1 MSQSFETFV
10 PTLKHQKLLA
20 TAEAIAL
27 EKDKAEDAKTLKQAT
42 EDAVKY
48 FEQYR
53 YWWINDGEMIFD
65 RETGLLWQG
74 KIESRSYNWDRSN
87 QANQELVEL
96 RLGGLKD
103 WRVPLDAELWKIVEP
118 RNFPLQKILSNGSPL
133 CDSTGIDCY
142 WQFLTCDNQPLH
154 MPHSGY
160 SYDKRN
166 SSWTARLI
174 AVNSFFTQKPT
185 TLVALKTFFEK
196 KWKIRPH
203 FITVPQ
209 VDIDQCVAESK
220 LSHDIYQTFINNKDY
235 WLKNPFAIPTGNYPK
250 LRNFLTTYMD
260 KPLKD
265 FYKNLE
271 YLEKLPKKK
280 YDYKP
285 QVDPI
290 AVWQSIDYISTRL
303 PKIDALKFTD
313 VEQGMWEFFV
323 PKALQG
329 KYTKVQSK
337 QFCRDRNPVLDIREA
352 NVAIDFGTSSTVV
365 AIRKNGKDELLRIG
379 MQEKDFAKDAITDQ
393 QYENPTIL
401 EFRNLQ
407 NFLNEWQSESYRP
420 LVDWNNIY
428 CSHEARNTLRSPNS
442 TITEKGSIFAGL
454 KKWAL
459 RNENNAKVR
468 FRDQQ
473 DYEYQLQPLTEYNP
487 VKGQAIQ
494 IGKDYPQL
502 DPIEVYAWFLG
513 MTINWRERGIF
524 LNYYLTFPVK
534 YSNEVKARILAA
546 FRRGLQRSL
555 PESLIYDERFNDF
568 SVEELASEP
577 AAFAAAALERLEI
590 EPDDGG
596 VSYAVFD
603 FGGGTTDFDYGF
615 YRNPNDEEHDE
626 GWDYVIEHFGSS
638 GDQFLGGENLL
649 ENLAYLV
656 FQANS
661 SECNKNKIAF
671 TKPLDA
677 ENFAGSELLIAQ
689 TQAAYT
695 NTTLM
700 MSKLRPLWEAGK
712 SLDSEGEEKFLLID
726 KDGQTVQCAINIK
739 EKELITFLENRIR
752 QGLKDFF
759 IAMNVAFKQ
768 QHQKLPELIHI
779 LLAGNSSRSRIVLGL
794 LGRLDDEKSKAL
806 HQLLLTDLAE
816 IFEDLPDLEI
826 HLPLDADPK
835 NAYAPTAKTGVALGL
850 LRLCPG
856 ETLKVV
862 NHAAEDNTDSPF
874 QYFIGAFRRDTLQV
888 AIHRGQTYQEWAE
901 LGKPLNGVLVMGYTT
916 SSSAALENQVKR
928 GDKGVFEQNLRLS
941 GNIQGHKVFA
951 KVLSPNEIEIC
962 TAQSLDDV
970 HRQQTNNNRII
981 QLSI

>member
-27 EKDKAEDAKTLKQAT
+27 EKDKVEDAKTLKQAT
-42 EDAVKY
+42 EDVVKY

-74 KIESRSYNWDRSN
+74 LPDKSKTYNLTNAKS
-87 QANQELVEL
+87 VVTTFKT
-96 RLGGLKD
+96 GGLSG
-103 WRVPLDAELWKIVEP
+103 WELPSLAQLQYVAQTKT
-118 RNFPLQKILSNGSPL
+118 FPLQDGSNTRMNGN
-133 CDSTGIDCY
+133 DY
-142 WQFLTCDNQPLH
+142 WMTTSDRFDTA
-154 MPHSGY
+154 SGY
-160 SYDKRN
+160 WKIN
-166 SSWTARLI
+166 SGEGYII
-174 AVNSFFTQKPT
+174 AKNSLFQNNESLSILNTFISKNWKLYPFGLTLPHT
-185 TLVALKTFFEK
+185 FVDNTLVNHASNLNAIQDFNNNKVFYLKSPFV
-196 KWKIRPH
+196 IPD
-203 FITVPQ
+203 ITLRKAFMSY
-209 VDIDQCVAESK
+209 VDTSLKQFNQNLATLDK
-220 LSHDIYQTFINNKDY
+220 LS
-235 WLKNPFAIPTGNYPK
+235 
-250 LRNFLTTYMD
+250 
-260 KPLKD
+260 
-265 FYKNLE
+265 
-271 YLEKLPKKK
+271 KKK

-290 AVWQSIDYISTRL
+290 AVWQSIDYTTTRL

-313 VEQGMWEFFV
+313 VEQGMWEFFI
-323 PKALQG
+323 PKASQG

-379 MQEKDFAKDAITDQ
+379 MQEKDFAKDVITDQ
-393 QYENPTIL
+393 QYENPTVL
-401 EFRNLQ
+401 EFLDLQ

-420 LVDWNNIY
+420 LVDWDNIH
-428 CSHEARNTLRSPNS
+428 CSHEARAALRNNNSNTKVVS
-442 TITEKGSIFAGL
+442 SIFARL
-454 KKWAL
+454 KQWAL
-459 RNENNAKVR
+459 RNEQTAKVR
-468 FRDQQ
+468 LRDQQ
-473 DYEYQLQPLTEYNP
+473 EYEYQLQPLTEYNP
-487 VKGQAIQ
+487 VKGQPIQ

-555 PESLIYDERFNDF
+555 PESLIYDERFNEF

-626 GWDYVIEHFGSS
+626 GWDHVIEHFGSS

-661 SECNKNKIAF
+661 SECNKKKIAF

-677 ENFAGSELLIAQ
+677 EVFAGSELLIAQ

-712 SLDSEGEEKFLLID
+712 IDLDSKGTETFKLIN
-726 KDGQTVQCAINIK
+726 KDGQTVDCEIAIK
-739 EKELITFLENRIR
+739 QDELIKFLENRIR

-794 LGRLDDEKSKAL
+794 LGCLDDEKSKAL
-806 HQLLLTDLAE
+806 HELYLADLAE
-816 IFEDLPDLEI
+816 IFEDDDPEFLI

>member
-27 EKDKAEDAKTLKQAT
+27 ENDKVEDAKTLKQAT
-42 EDAVKY
+42 EAAVAY
-48 FEQYR
+48 FEKYR

-74 KIESRSYNWDRSN
+74 NPSN
-87 QANQELVEL
+87 KKYYYCHQEQANQDLAPL
-96 RLGGLKD
+96 KLGGLSD
-103 WRVPLDAELWKIVEP
+103 WRVPLDAELWKITQTKE
-118 RNFPLQKILSNGSPL
+118 FPLKRGQRLRLLDYHFWLTQDNKVLYLDESNES
-133 CDSTGIDCY
+133 
-142 WQFLTCDNQPLH
+142 N
-154 MPHSGY
+154 
-160 SYDKRN
+160 KRN
-166 SSWTARLI
+166 DSWSYARVL
-174 AVNSFFTQKPT
+174 AVNSFFKQKPT
-185 TLVALKTFFEK
+185 TLIALKAFSEK

-203 FITVPQ
+203 FITVLQ
-209 VDIDQCVAESK
+209 TEIDQCIADSK
-220 LSHDIYQTFINNKDY
+220 FSHDIYQTFVNNKEY
-235 WLKNPFAIPTGNYPK
+235 WLKNPFAIPSELEQ
-250 LRNFLTTYMD
+250 LRKFLTTYVNEE
-260 KPLKD
+260 LKE
-265 FYKNLE
+265 FYENLVV
-271 YLEKLPKKK
+271 LEKISKKK

-290 AVWQSIDYISTRL
+290 AVWQNIDYISTRL

-393 QYENPTIL
+393 QYENPTVL
-401 EFRNLQ
+401 EFLDLQ

-420 LVDWNNIY
+420 LVDWDNIH
-428 CSHEARNTLRSPNS
+428 CSHEARAALRNNNSNTKVVS
-442 TITEKGSIFAGL
+442 SIFARL
-454 KKWAL
+454 KQWAL
-459 RNENNAKVR
+459 RNEQTAKVR
-468 FRDQQ
+468 LRDQQ
-473 DYEYQLQPLTEYNP
+473 EYEYQLQPLTEYNP
-487 VKGQAIQ
+487 VKGQPIQ

-555 PESLIYDERFNDF
+555 PESLIYDERFNEF

-615 YRNPNDEEHDE
+615 YRNPNDDEHDE
-626 GWDYVIEHFGSS
+626 GWDHVIEHFGSS

-661 SECNKNKIAF
+661 SECNKKKIAF

-677 ENFAGSELLIAQ
+677 EVFAGSELLIAQ

-712 SLDSEGEEKFLLID
+712 IDLDSKGTETFKLIN
-726 KDGQTVQCAINIK
+726 KDGQTVDCEIAIK
-739 EKELITFLENRIR
+739 QDELIKFLENRIR

-779 LLAGNSSRSRIVLGL
+779 LLAGNSSRSRMVLGL

-806 HQLLLTDLAE
+806 HQLLLADLAE
-816 IFEDLPDLEI
+816 IFEELPDLEI

-941 GNIQGHKVFA
+941 GNVQGHKVFA

>member
-27 EKDKAEDAKTLKQAT
+27 EKDKAEDAKKLKQAT

-74 KIESRSYNWDRSN
+74 NPKTDTYTYEHLKDASQSLCSLNLAGLTDWRIPLNENMVGIIQSKEFPLKKG
-87 QANQELVEL
+87 ANL
-96 RLGGLKD
+96 RLD
-103 WRVPLDAELWKIVEP
+103 
-118 RNFPLQKILSNGSPL
+118 
-133 CDSTGIDCY
+133 
-142 WQFLTCDNQPLH
+142 
-154 MPHSGY
+154 
-160 SYDKRN
+160 N
-166 SSWTARLI
+166 SSEWLLQDKYVMRLDSDVI
-174 AVNSFFTQKPT
+174 SYRDRNWYSGRILAVNSFFTQKPT
-185 TLVALKTFFEK
+185 TIIALKTFFEK

-203 FITVPQ
+203 SLIVPQ
-209 VDIDQCVAESK
+209 IDVDKFVADSK
-220 LSHDIYQTFINNKDY
+220 FSHDAYQTFVENKGY
-235 WLKNPFAIPTGNYPK
+235 WLQNPFAIPTGNYSK
-250 LRNFLTTYMD
+250 LRNFLTTYTD
-260 KPLKD
+260 APLKQ
-265 FYKNLE
+265 FYQNLE
-271 YLEKLPKKK
+271 HLEKLPKKK

-323 PKALQG
+323 PKALQS

-337 QFCRDRNPVLDIREA
+337 QFCRDRNPVLDIQEA

-379 MQEKDFAKDAITDQ
+379 MQEKDFAKDTITDQ
-393 QYENPTIL
+393 QYENPTVL
-401 EFRNLQ
+401 EFRDLQ
-407 NFLNEWQSESYRP
+407 NFLKEWHSESYRP
-420 LVDWNNIY
+420 LVDWDHIH
-428 CSHEARNTLRSPNS
+428 CSHEARAALRNNNSNTKVVS
-442 TITEKGSIFAGL
+442 SIFARL
-454 KKWAL
+454 KQWAL
-459 RNENNAKVR
+459 RKEQMAKVR
-468 FRDQQ
+468 LRDQQ
-473 DYEYQLQPLTEYNP
+473 EYEYQLQPLTEYNP

-555 PESLIYDERFNDF
+555 PESLIYDERFNEF

-577 AAFAAAALERLEI
+577 AAFAAAALERLAI

-615 YRNPNDEEHDE
+615 YRNPNDEEYDE
-626 GWDYVIEHFGSS
+626 GWDHVIEHFGSS

-661 SECNKNKIAF
+661 SECNKKKIAF
-671 TKPLDA
+671 TKPIDA
-677 ENFAGSELLIAQ
+677 EVFAGSELLIAQ

-712 SLDSEGEEKFLLID
+712 IDLDSKGTETFKLIN
-726 KDGQTVQCAINIK
+726 KDGQTVDCEIAIK
-739 EKELITFLENRIR
+739 QDELIKFLENRIR

-768 QHQKLPELIHI
+768 QHQKFPELIHI

-806 HQLLLTDLAE
+806 YQLLLADLAE
-816 IFEDLPDLEI
+816 IFEELPDLEI

-888 AIHRGQTYQEWAE
+888 AIYRGQTYQEWTE

-941 GNIQGHKVFA
+941 GNVQGHKVFA

-962 TAQSLDDV
+962 TAQSLESV
-970 HRQQTNNNRII
+970 HQQETSNNRII
-981 QLSI
+981 QLTI

>member
-20 TAEAIAL
+20 AAEAIAL
-27 EKDKAEDAKTLKQAT
+27 ENDKAKDTQTLKQAI
-42 EDAVKY
+42 EDAIKY
-48 FEQYR
+48 FEQHR
-53 YWWINDGEMIFD
+53 YWSINNEGIIFD
-65 RETGLLWQG
+65 SKTGLLWQEKKTVNNTTEMKQLNILG
-74 KIESRSYNWDRSN
+74 LQDWKFPNQGDVKTIVEDNNNHWRKNQNSYYLLGSSIIQLSEN
-87 QANQELVEL
+87 QAMWLDRDYPSTHNRSGCLIL
-96 RLGGLKD
+96 AINLYLKG
-103 WRVPLDAELWKIVEP
+103 K
-118 RNFPLQKILSNGSPL
+118 
-133 CDSTGIDCY
+133 STLEI
-142 WQFLTCDNQPLH
+142 
-154 MPHSGY
+154 
-160 SYDKRN
+160 
-166 SSWTARLI
+166 
-174 AVNSFFTQKPT
+174 
-185 TLVALKTFFEK
+185 LKTFNKK
-196 KWKIRPH
+196 KWTYKPYN
-203 FITVPQ
+203 VN
-209 VDIDQCVAESK
+209 VATE
-220 LSHDIYQTFINNKDY
+220 INT
-235 WLKNPFAIPTGNYPK
+235 L
-250 LRNFLTTYMD
+250 
-260 KPLKD
+260 
-265 FYKNLE
+265 YKNVNIINQLS
-271 YLEKLPKKK
+271 EKN
-280 YDYKP
+280 YNYKP
-285 QVDPI
+285 ELSI
-290 AVWQSIDYISTRL
+290 AQVWQSIDYISTRL

-323 PKALQG
+323 PKALQS

-337 QFCRDRNPVLDIREA
+337 QFCRDRNPVLDIQEA

-393 QYENPTIL
+393 QYENPTVL
-401 EFRNLQ
+401 EFLDLQ
-407 NFLNEWQSESYRP
+407 NFLKEWQSESYRP
-420 LVDWNNIY
+420 LVDWDNIH
-428 CSHEARNTLRSPNS
+428 CSHEARAALRNNNSNTKVVS
-442 TITEKGSIFAGL
+442 SIFARL
-454 KKWAL
+454 KQWAL
-459 RNENNAKVR
+459 RNEQIAKVR
-468 FRDQQ
+468 LRDQKE
-473 DYEYQLQPLTEYNP
+473 YEYQLQPLTEYNP

-524 LNYYLTFPVK
+524 LNYHLTFPVK

-555 PESLIYDERFNDF
+555 PESLIYDERFNEF

-590 EPDDGG
+590 EPNDGG

-615 YRNPNDEEHDE
+615 YRTPNDEEYDE
-626 GWDYVIEHFGSS
+626 GWDHVIEHFGSS

-661 SECNKNKIAF
+661 GECNKKKIAF

-677 ENFAGSELLIAQ
+677 EVFAGSELLIAQ

-700 MSKLRPLWEAGK
+700 MSKLRSLWEAGK
-712 SLDSEGEEKFLLID
+712 IDLDSKGTETFKLIN
-726 KDGQTVQCAINIK
+726 KDGQTVDCEIAIK
-739 EKELITFLENRIR
+739 QDELIKFLENRIR

-759 IAMNVAFKQ
+759 VAMKVAFKQ

-806 HQLLLTDLAE
+806 HQKLLTDLAD

-862 NHAAEDNTDSPF
+862 NHAAQDNTDSPF

-888 AIHRGQTYQEWAE
+888 AIHRGQSYEEWME
-901 LGKPLNGVLVMGYTT
+901 IGKPLNGVLVMGYTT

-941 GNIQGHKVFA
+941 GNTQGHRVFA

-962 TAQSLDDV
+962 TAQSLESV
-970 HRQQTNNNRII
+970 HQQKTSNNRTI
-981 QLSI
+981 QLTI

>member
-10 PTLKHQKLLA
+10 PTLKYQKLLA
-20 TAEAIAL
+20 TAETNTL
-27 EKDKAEDAKTLKQAT
+27 KNDKVEDAKKLKQAT
-42 EDAVKY
+42 DAAVAY
-48 FEQYR
+48 FEQHR

-74 KIESRSYNWDRSN
+74 NPKADTYTYECIKDASQSLCSLNLAGLTDWRIPLNENMVGIIQSKKFPLKRG
-87 QANQELVEL
+87 ANL
-96 RLGGLKD
+96 RLDDSSEWLLQDKY
-103 WRVPLDAELWKIVEP
+103 VMCLDSDVISYRD
-118 RNFPLQKILSNGSPL
+118 RNWYSGRIL
-133 CDSTGIDCY
+133 
-142 WQFLTCDNQPLH
+142 
-154 MPHSGY
+154 
-160 SYDKRN
+160 
-166 SSWTARLI
+166 
-174 AVNSFFTQKPT
+174 AVNLFFTQKPT
-185 TLVALKTFFEK
+185 TIIALKTFFEK

-203 FITVPQ
+203 SLIVPQ
-209 VDIDQCVAESK
+209 ADVDKFVTDSK
-220 LSHDIYQTFINNKDY
+220 FSHDAYQTFVKNKGY
-235 WLKNPFAIPTGNYPK
+235 WLQNPFAIPTGNYARLK
-250 LRNFLTTYMD
+250 QFLITYMD
-260 KPLKD
+260 APLKQ
-265 FYKNLE
+265 FYQDLE
-271 YLEKLPKKK
+271 VFDKLPKKK

-290 AVWQSIDYISTRL
+290 AVWQNIDYISTRL
-303 PKIDALKFTD
+303 PKIDSLKFTD

-379 MQEKDFAKDAITDQ
+379 MQEKDFAKDVITDQ
-393 QYENPTIL
+393 QYENPTVL
-401 EFRNLQ
+401 EFLDLQ

-420 LVDWNNIY
+420 LVDWDNIH
-428 CSHEARNTLRSPNS
+428 CSHEARAALRNNNSNTKVVS
-442 TITEKGSIFAGL
+442 SIFARL
-454 KKWAL
+454 KQWAL
-459 RNENNAKVR
+459 RNEQTAKVR
-468 FRDQQ
+468 LRDQQ
-473 DYEYQLQPLTEYNP
+473 EYEYQLQPLTEYNP
-487 VKGQAIQ
+487 VKGQPIQ

-555 PESLIYDERFNDF
+555 PESLIYDERFNEF

-615 YRNPNDEEHDE
+615 YRNPNDDEHDE
-626 GWDYVIEHFGSS
+626 GWDHVIEHFGSS

-661 SECNKNKIAF
+661 SECNKKKIAF

-677 ENFAGSELLIAQ
+677 EVFAGSELLIAQ

-712 SLDSEGEEKFLLID
+712 IDLDTKGTETFKLIN
-726 KDGQTVQCAINIK
+726 KDGQTVDCEIAIK
-739 EKELITFLENRIR
+739 QDELIKFLENRIR

-779 LLAGNSSRSRIVLGL
+779 LLAGNSSRSRMVLGL

-806 HQLLLTDLAE
+806 HQLLLADLAE
-816 IFEDLPDLEI
+816 IFEELPDLEI

-941 GNIQGHKVFA
+941 GNVQGHKVFA

>member
-10 PTLKHQKLLA
+10 PTLKNQKLFA
-20 TAEAIAL
+20 AAEAIAL
-27 EKDKAEDAKTLKQAT
+27 ENDKIEDARTIKQAT
-42 EDAVKY
+42 DAAVAY
-48 FEQYR
+48 FEQHR

-65 RETGLLWQG
+65 RETQLLWQG
-74 KIESRSYNWDRSN
+74 NPGSQGYSLADAHNH
-87 QANQELVEL
+87 ANKL
-96 RLGGLKD
+96 RLGNLQG
-103 WRVPLDAELWKIVEP
+103 WRLPTIDQIKQIVEN
-118 RNFPLQKILSNGSPL
+118 NFPLLLGTNKHILLWSAIMYAEGAIWL
-133 CDSTGIDCY
+133 DSDYPRTAGEGRPCLY
-142 WQFLTCDNQPLH
+142 LLKH
-154 MPHSGY
+154 H
-160 SYDKRN
+160 KLE
-166 SSWTARLI
+166 SSTSCLI
-174 AVNSFFTQKPT
+174 FFI
-185 TLVALKTFFEK
+185 ENN
-196 KWKIRPH
+196 WKIRPC
-203 FITVPQ
+203 FILPPQ
-209 VDIDQCVAESK
+209 NDIANFVTT
-220 LSHDIYQTFINNKDY
+220 LSYEQHQKYINNQRY
-235 WLKNPFAIPTGNYPK
+235 WQRNPFAIPAKTHIE
-250 LRNFLTTYMD
+250 LRKFLTTYTD
-260 KPLKD
+260 KTLKD

-271 YLEKLPKKK
+271 HLEKLPKKK
-280 YDYKP
+280 YDYKSP
-285 QVDPI
+285 VDIAQV
-290 AVWQSIDYISTRL
+290 WHSIDYITTRL
-303 PKIDALKFTD
+303 PKIDTLRFTD
-313 VEQGMWEFFV
+313 VDQGMWEFFV
-323 PKALQG
+323 PKALQS
-329 KYTKVQSK
+329 KYSKVQSN
-337 QFCRDRNPVLDIREA
+337 QFFRDRNPVLDIQEA

-393 QYENPTIL
+393 QYENPTVL
-401 EFRNLQ
+401 EFIDLQ
-407 NFLNEWQSESYRP
+407 NFLKEWHSESYRP
-420 LVDWNNIY
+420 LVDWDNIH
-428 CSHEARNTLRSPNS
+428 CSHEARAALRNNNSNTKVVS
-442 TITEKGSIFAGL
+442 SIFARL
-454 KKWAL
+454 KQWAL
-459 RNENNAKVR
+459 RNEQTAKVR
-468 FRDQQ
+468 LRDQQ
-473 DYEYQLQPLTEYNP
+473 EYEYQLQPLTEYNP
-487 VKGQAIQ
+487 VKGQTIQ

-555 PESLIYDERFNDF
+555 PESLIYDERFNEF

-577 AAFAAAALERLEI
+577 AAFAAAALEPLEI
-590 EPDDGG
+590 EPGNSG

-626 GWDYVIEHFGSS
+626 GWDHVIEHFGSS

-661 SECNKNKIAF
+661 SECNKKKIAF

-677 ENFAGSELLIAQ
+677 EVFAGSELLIAQ

-712 SLDSEGEEKFLLID
+712 IDLDSKGTETFKLIN
-726 KDGQTVQCAINIK
+726 KDGQTVDCEIVIK
-739 EKELITFLENRIR
+739 QDELINFLENRIR

-806 HQLLLTDLAE
+806 HQLLLADLAE
-816 IFEDLPDLEI
+816 IFEELPDLEI

-874 QYFIGAFRRDTLQV
+874 QYFIGAFRRDTLKV
-888 AIHRGQTYQEWAE
+888 AIHRGQTYQEWTE

-941 GNIQGHKVFA
+941 GNLQGHKVFA

-962 TAQSLDDV
+962 TAQSLESV
-970 HRQQTNNNRII
+970 HQQETSNNRTI
-981 QLSI
+981 QLTI

>member
-53 YWWINDGEMIFD
+53 YWWINEGEMIFD
-65 RETGLLWQG
+65 RETRLLWQAQLDMNNG
-74 KIESRSYNWDRSN
+74 YSLEE
-87 QANQELVEL
+87 ANKKVGSLKV
-96 RLGGLKD
+96 GGLTN
-103 WRVPLDAELWKIVEP
+103 WELPILDQLKHIAASK
-118 RNFPLQKILSNGSPL
+118 NFPLQHNEDTRIQGYDYWMTLSGRFDTAPSYWKLSPGNGY
-133 CDSTGIDCY
+133 IIA
-142 WQFLTCDNQPLH
+142 
-154 MPHSGY
+154 
-160 SYDKRN
+160 KN
-166 SSWTARLI
+166 SLFKNNETSLS
-174 AVNSFFTQKPT
+174 VLN
-185 TLVALKTFFEK
+185 TFISK
-196 KWKIRPH
+196 SWKIYPFGLTLPH
-203 FITVPQ
+203 TFVDNTLINHASNLNAIQDFNNNKVFYLKSPFVIPDITLRKAFMSY
-209 VDIDQCVAESK
+209 VDTSLKQFNQNLATLDK
-220 LSHDIYQTFINNKDY
+220 LS
-235 WLKNPFAIPTGNYPK
+235 
-250 LRNFLTTYMD
+250 
-260 KPLKD
+260 
-265 FYKNLE
+265 
-271 YLEKLPKKK
+271 KKK

-290 AVWQSIDYISTRL
+290 AVWQSIDYTTTRL

-313 VEQGMWEFFV
+313 VEQGMWEFFI
-323 PKALQG
+323 PKALQS

-393 QYENPTIL
+393 QYENPTVL
-401 EFRNLQ
+401 EFLDLQ
-407 NFLNEWQSESYRP
+407 NFLNEWQTESYRP
-420 LVDWNNIY
+420 LVDWNNIH
-428 CSHEARNTLRSPNS
+428 CSHEARAALRNNNSNTKVVS
-442 TITEKGSIFAGL
+442 SIFARL
-454 KKWAL
+454 KQWAL
-459 RNENNAKVR
+459 RNEQTAKVR
-468 FRDQQ
+468 LRDQQ

-555 PESLIYDERFNDF
+555 PESLIYDERFNEF

-615 YRNPNDEEHDE
+615 YRNSNDEEHDE
-626 GWDYVIEHFGSS
+626 GWDHVIEHFGSS

-656 FQANS
+656 FQANG
-661 SECNKNKIAF
+661 SECNKKKIAF

-712 SLDSEGEEKFLLID
+712 IDLDSKGTETFKLIN
-726 KDGQTVQCAINIK
+726 KDGQTVDCEITIK
-739 EKELITFLENRIR
+739 QDELIKFLENRIR

-759 IAMNVAFKQ
+759 IALNVAFKQ
-768 QHQKLPELIHI
+768 QHQNLPELIHI

-794 LGRLDDEKSKAL
+794 LGCLDDEKSKAL

-816 IFEDLPDLEI
+816 IFEELPDLEI

-835 NAYAPTAKTGVALGL
+835 SAYAPTAKTGVALGL

-928 GDKGVFEQNLRLS
+928 GDNGVFEQNLRLS
-941 GNIQGHKVFA
+941 GNVQGHKVFA

-970 HRQQTNNNRII
+970 HRQHTNNNRII

>member
-27 EKDKAEDAKTLKQAT
+27 KNDKTRDTQTLKQAT
-42 EDAVKY
+42 DAAVEY
-48 FEQYR
+48 FELYR
-53 YWWINDGEMIFD
+53 YWSIDNARIIFD
-65 RETGLLWQG
+65 RKTGLLWQEKQTVNNAAEMKQLNLLG
-74 KIESRSYNWDRSN
+74 LQDWKFPTQSDVKTIVEDNSNHWRKNQSSYYLLGMSIIQLSEN
-87 QANQELVEL
+87 QAM
-96 RLGGLKD
+96 
-103 WRVPLDAELWKIVEP
+103 WLDGDYPSTTP
-118 RNFPLQKILSNGSPL
+118 R
-133 CDSTGIDCY
+133 
-142 WQFLTCDNQPLH
+142 
-154 MPHSGY
+154 SGY
-160 SYDKRN
+160 
-166 SSWTARLI
+166 LI
-174 AVNSFFTQKPT
+174 LAINLYLKGKS
-185 TLVALKTFFEK
+185 TLEILKTFNKK
-196 KWKIRPH
+196 KW
-203 FITVPQ
+203 T
-209 VDIDQCVAESK
+209 
-220 LSHDIYQTFINNKDY
+220 
-235 WLKNPFAIPTGNYPK
+235 
-250 LRNFLTTYMD
+250 
-260 KPLKD
+260 
-265 FYKNLE
+265 
-271 YLEKLPKKK
+271 
-280 YDYKP
+280 YKP
-285 QVDPI
+285 YNVNAAAEISTLHKNANIINQLSEKTYNYKPELSI
-290 AVWQSIDYISTRL
+290 AQVWQNIDYITTRL
-303 PKIDALKFTD
+303 PKIDTLRFTD

-379 MQEKDFAKDAITDQ
+379 MQEKDFATDVITDQ

-407 NFLNEWQSESYRP
+407 KFLNEWQSESYRP
-420 LVDWNNIY
+420 LVDWDNIH
-428 CSHEARNTLRSPNS
+428 CSHEARKTLRSPNS

-487 VKGQAIQ
+487 VKGQPIQ

-555 PESLIYDERFNDF
+555 PESLIYDERFNEF

-590 EPDDGG
+590 EPEDGG

-615 YRNPNDEEHDE
+615 YRTPNDEEHDE
-626 GWDYVIEHFGSS
+626 GWDHVIEHFGSS
-638 GDQFLGGENLL
+638 GDPFLGGENLL

-661 SECNKNKIAF
+661 SECNKKKIAF

-677 ENFAGSELLIAQ
+677 EVFAGSELLIAQ

-712 SLDSEGEEKFLLID
+712 IDLDSKGTETFKLIN
-726 KDGQTVQCAINIK
+726 KDGQTVDCEIAIK
-739 EKELITFLENRIR
+739 QDELIKFLENRIR

-759 IAMNVAFKQ
+759 IAMNVAFKK

-779 LLAGNSSRSRIVLGL
+779 LLAGNSSRSRMVLGL

-806 HQLLLTDLAE
+806 HQLLLADLAE
-816 IFEDLPDLEI
+816 IFEELPDLEI

-862 NHAAEDNTDSPF
+862 NYAAKDNTDSPF
-874 QYFIGAFRRDTLQV
+874 QYFIGAFRRDILQV
-888 AIHRGQTYQEWAE
+888 AIHRGQTYQQWAE

-941 GNIQGHKVFA
+941 GNVQGHKVFA

-970 HRQQTNNNRII
+970 HRQHTNNNRII

>member
-1 MSQSFETFV
+1 
-10 PTLKHQKLLA
+10 
-20 TAEAIAL
+20 
-27 EKDKAEDAKTLKQAT
+27 
-42 EDAVKY
+42 
-48 FEQYR
+48 
-53 YWWINDGEMIFD
+53 
-65 RETGLLWQG
+65 
-74 KIESRSYNWDRSN
+74 
-87 QANQELVEL
+87 
-96 RLGGLKD
+96 
-103 WRVPLDAELWKIVEP
+103 
-118 RNFPLQKILSNGSPL
+118 
-133 CDSTGIDCY
+133 
-142 WQFLTCDNQPLH
+142 
-154 MPHSGY
+154 
-160 SYDKRN
+160 
-166 SSWTARLI
+166 
-174 AVNSFFTQKPT
+174 
-185 TLVALKTFFEK
+185 
-196 KWKIRPH
+196 
-203 FITVPQ
+203 
-209 VDIDQCVAESK
+209 
-220 LSHDIYQTFINNKDY
+220 
-235 WLKNPFAIPTGNYPK
+235 
-250 LRNFLTTYMD
+250 
-260 KPLKD
+260 
-265 FYKNLE
+265 
-271 YLEKLPKKK
+271 
-280 YDYKP
+280 
-285 QVDPI
+285 
-290 AVWQSIDYISTRL
+290 
-303 PKIDALKFTD
+303 
-313 VEQGMWEFFV
+313 
-323 PKALQG
+323 
-329 KYTKVQSK
+329 
-337 QFCRDRNPVLDIREA
+337 
-352 NVAIDFGTSSTVV
+352 
-365 AIRKNGKDELLRIG
+365 
-379 MQEKDFAKDAITDQ
+379 
-393 QYENPTIL
+393 
-401 EFRNLQ
+401 
-407 NFLNEWQSESYRP
+407 
-420 LVDWNNIY
+420 
-428 CSHEARNTLRSPNS
+428 
-442 TITEKGSIFAGL
+442 
-454 KKWAL
+454 
-459 RNENNAKVR
+459 
-468 FRDQQ
+468 
-473 DYEYQLQPLTEYNP
+473 
-487 VKGQAIQ
+487 
-494 IGKDYPQL
+494 
-502 DPIEVYAWFLG
+502 

-555 PESLIYDERFNDF
+555 PESLIYDERFNEF

-615 YRNPNDEEHDE
+615 YRNPNDDEHDE
-626 GWDYVIEHFGSS
+626 GWDHVIEHFGSS

-661 SECNKNKIAF
+661 SECNKKKIAF

-677 ENFAGSELLIAQ
+677 EVFAGSELLIAQ

-712 SLDSEGEEKFLLID
+712 IDLDSKGTETFKLIN
-726 KDGQTVQCAINIK
+726 KDGQTVDCEIAIK
-739 EKELITFLENRIR
+739 QDELIKFLENRIR

-779 LLAGNSSRSRIVLGL
+779 LLAGNSSRSRMVLGL

-806 HQLLLTDLAE
+806 HQLLLADLAE
-816 IFEDLPDLEI
+816 IFEELPDLEI

-941 GNIQGHKVFA
+941 GNVQGHKVFA

>member
-27 EKDKAEDAKTLKQAT
+27 EKDKVEDAKTLKQAT

-53 YWWINDGEMIFD
+53 YWWVNEGEMIFD

-74 KIESRSYNWDRSN
+74 KPNNDKSYYYNSQQ
-87 QANQELVEL
+87 QANQDLAPL
-96 RLGGLKD
+96 KLGGLND

-118 RNFPLQKILSNGSPL
+118 KDFPLQRNINNHAPL
-133 CDSTGIDCY
+133 LDDTSWT
-142 WQFLTCDNQPLH
+142 WLTQDNKALH
-154 MPHSGY
+154 MPYSGY
-160 SYDKRN
+160 GFAKKND
-166 SSWTARLI
+166 SWGSNRVI
-174 AVNSFFTQKPT
+174 AANSFFKQKPT
-185 TLVALKTFFEK
+185 TLIALKTFSEK

-203 FITVPQ
+203 FITAPQ
-209 VDIDQCVAESK
+209 TEIDQCIADSRY
-220 LSHDIYQTFINNKDY
+220 SHDIYQTFVNNKEY

-250 LRNFLTTYMD
+250 LRNFLTTYTD
-260 KPLKD
+260 APLKK
-265 FYKNLE
+265 FYQNLE
-271 YLEKLPKKK
+271 YLEKLPNKK
-280 YDYKP
+280 YGYKP
-285 QVDPI
+285 QLDPI
-290 AVWQSIDYISTRL
+290 AVWQSIDNISTRL
-303 PKIDALKFTD
+303 PKIDTLRFTD

-329 KYTKVQSK
+329 KYTKIQSK

-379 MQEKDFAKDAITDQ
+379 IQEKDFATDVITDQ
-393 QYENPTIL
+393 QYENPTNL

-420 LVDWNNIY
+420 LVDWDNIH
-428 CSHEARNTLRSPNS
+428 CSHEARKTLRSPNS

-473 DYEYQLQPLTEYNP
+473 NYEYQLQPLTEYNP
-487 VKGQAIQ
+487 VKGQPIQ

-502 DPIEVYAWFLG
+502 DPIEIYAWFLG

-555 PESLIYDERFNDF
+555 PESLIYDERFNEF

-626 GWDYVIEHFGSS
+626 GWDHVIEHFGSS

-661 SECNKNKIAF
+661 SECNKKKIAF

-677 ENFAGSELLIAQ
+677 EVFAGSELLIAQ

-712 SLDSEGEEKFLLID
+712 IDLDSKGTETFKLIN
-726 KDGQTVQCAINIK
+726 KDGQTVDCEIAIK
-739 EKELITFLENRIR
+739 QDELIKFLENRIR

-768 QHQKLPELIHI
+768 QNQTLPELIHI

-794 LGRLDDEKSKAL
+794 LGCLDDEKSKAL

-816 IFEDLPDLEI
+816 IFEELPDLEI

-835 NAYAPTAKTGVALGL
+835 SAYAPTAKTGVALGL

-928 GDKGVFEQNLRLS
+928 GDNGVFEQNLRLS
-941 GNIQGHKVFA
+941 GNVQGHKVFA

-962 TAQSLDDV
+962 TAQSLDDI
-970 HRQQTNNNRII
+970 HRQYTNNNRII

>member
-27 EKDKAEDAKTLKQAT
+27 ENDKAKDTQTLKQAT

-74 KIESRSYNWDRSN
+74 QPNNDEYYNYNSQQ
-87 QANQELVEL
+87 QATHDLASL
-96 RLGGLKD
+96 TLSGLNG
-103 WRVPLDAELWKIVEP
+103 WRVPLDAELWKIIEFK
-118 RNFPLQKILSNGSPL
+118 NFPLKRGSNL
-133 CDSTGIDCY
+133 RLDDYWYFLTQDNYTLNLDST
-142 WQFLTCDNQPLH
+142 NKSN
-154 MPHSGY
+154 SGWG
-160 SYDKRN
+160 N
-166 SSWTARLI
+166 ARVI
-174 AVNSFFTQKPT
+174 AVNSFIKQKINIKD
-185 TLVALKTFFEK
+185 TLHILNTFITKMWE
-196 KWKIRPH
+196 IRPH
-203 FITVPQ
+203 FINVPQ
-209 VDIDQCVAESK
+209 ADIEQCITESTF
-220 LSHDIYQTFINNKDY
+220 SHDAYQTFVKNEGY
-235 WLKNPFAIPTGNYPK
+235 WLQNPFAIPTGNYLK
-250 LRNFLTTYMD
+250 LKKLLTTYTD
-260 KPLKD
+260 APLKQ
-265 FYKNLE
+265 FYQNLE
-271 YLEKLPKKK
+271 HLEKLPNKK

-313 VEQGMWEFFV
+313 VEQGMWEFFD
-323 PKALQG
+323 PQALQG

-337 QFCRDRNPVLDIREA
+337 QFCRDRNPVLDIQEA

-393 QYENPTIL
+393 QYENPTVL
-401 EFRNLQ
+401 EFLDLQ
-407 NFLNEWQSESYRP
+407 NFLNGWQSESYRP
-420 LVDWNNIY
+420 LVDWDNIH
-428 CSHEARNTLRSPNS
+428 CSHEARAALRNNNSNTKVVS
-442 TITEKGSIFAGL
+442 SIFARL
-454 KKWAL
+454 KQWAL
-459 RNENNAKVR
+459 RNEQTAKVR
-468 FRDQQ
+468 LRDQQ
-473 DYEYQLQPLTEYNP
+473 EYEYQLQPLTEYNP
-487 VKGQAIQ
+487 VKGQPIQ

-555 PESLIYDERFNDF
+555 PESLIYDERFNEF

-615 YRNPNDEEHDE
+615 YRNPNDDEHDE
-626 GWDYVIEHFGSS
+626 GWDHVIEHFGSS

-661 SECNKNKIAF
+661 SECNKKKIAF

-677 ENFAGSELLIAQ
+677 EVFAGSELLIAQ

-712 SLDSEGEEKFLLID
+712 IDLDSKGTETFKLIN
-726 KDGQTVQCAINIK
+726 KDGQTVDCEIAIK
-739 EKELITFLENRIR
+739 QDELIKFLENRIR

-759 IAMNVAFKQ
+759 IAMNVAFRQ

-779 LLAGNSSRSRIVLGL
+779 LLAGNSSRSRMVLGL

-806 HQLLLTDLAE
+806 HQLLLADLAE
-816 IFEDLPDLEI
+816 IFEELPDLEI

-941 GNIQGHKVFA
+941 GNVQGHKVFA

>member
-27 EKDKAEDAKTLKQAT
+27 EKDKVEDAKTLKQAT
-42 EDAVKY
+42 DTAVEY
-48 FEQYR
+48 FEKYR
-53 YWWINDGEMIFD
+53 YWWINEGEMIFD

-74 KIESRSYNWDRSN
+74 QPSNLRYYYSYQQ
-87 QANQELVEL
+87 QANQDLAPL
-96 RLGGLKD
+96 KLGGLND
-103 WRVPLDAELWKIVEP
+103 WRVPLDGELWKIIEP
-118 RNFPLQKILSNGSPL
+118 KNFPLKRGSNL
-133 CDSTGIDCY
+133 RLDDYCYFLTQDNYTLNLDSTSKRNDCY
-142 WQFLTCDNQPLH
+142 N
-154 MPHSGY
+154 
-160 SYDKRN
+160 N
-166 SSWTARLI
+166 SRVL
-174 AVNSFFTQKPT
+174 AVNSFFKQKPT
-185 TLVALKTFFEK
+185 TSIALKNFSDK

-393 QYENPTIL
+393 QYENPTVL
-401 EFRNLQ
+401 EFLDLQ
-407 NFLNEWQSESYRP
+407 NFLKEWQSESYRP
-420 LVDWNNIY
+420 LVNWDNIH
-428 CSHEARNTLRSPNS
+428 CSHEARAALRNNNSNTKVVS
-442 TITEKGSIFAGL
+442 SIFARL
-454 KKWAL
+454 KQWAL
-459 RNENNAKVR
+459 RNEQTAKVR
-468 FRDQQ
+468 LRDQQ

-487 VKGQAIQ
+487 VKGQPIQ